1 MRRWS
6 RAATS
11 RLRSCTAFLRFL
23 KAPAIGAGL
32 FLGFALGRNGALSA
46 AAFRVTPIQVAL
58 SSSSSSALLTLTNES
73 SETLRFQVSAHA
85 WTQGRKGEIELAPT
99 QDIVFFPALLTL
111 EPGKDRKI
119 RVGTSASPGA
129 VEKTY
134 RIFVEELPPA
144 EQPKESATPRSE
156 VRVRTKMGIPIFLQ
170 PAAKP
175 HVAGVIESPA
185 LEDGQLRFRVRNT
198 GNMHFTLLS
207 VRITGTSASGE
218 TIFEKQAEG
227 WYVLPGGIRE
237 YEIPVPPAD
246 CARVKEFAVEAA
258 DERET
263 MKARLDAPAGGC
275 APASR

>member
-1 MRRWS
+1 M
-6 RAATS
+6 ALL
-11 RLRSCTAFLRFL
+11 RLS

-32 FLGFALGRNGALSA
+32 FLGFALGQPGALSA

-58 SSSSSSALLTLTNES
+58 SSTNSSALLTLTNES

-111 EPGKDRKI
+111 EAGKERKI
-119 RVGTSASPGA
+119 RVGTSAPAGA

-134 RIFVEELPPA
+134 RIFVEELPPV
-144 EQPKESATPRSE
+144 EGPKDSSAPRSE
-156 VRVRTKMGIPIFLQ
+156 VRVRTKMGIPIFLL
-170 PAAKP
+170 PTAKP
-175 HVAGVIESPA
+175 DVAGAIESPA
-185 LEDGQLRFRVRNT
+185 LADGQLRFRVRNT
-198 GNMHFTLLS
+198 GNVHFTLLS
-207 VRITGTSASGE
+207 VRITGTAASGE

-227 WYVLPGGIRE
+227 WYVLTGGIRE
-237 YEIPVPPAD
+237 YEIPVPPAE
-246 CARVKEFAVEAA
+246 CARVKAFSIEAT

-263 MKARLDAPAGGC
+263 MKARFDAPPGAC

>member
-1 MRRWS
+1 MALLHPS
-6 RAATS
+6 
-11 RLRSCTAFLRFL
+11 

-32 FLGFALGRNGALSA
+32 VLWLALGQAGPLSA

-111 EPGKDRKI
+111 EAGKERKI
-119 RVGTSASPGA
+119 RVGTAVPAGP

-134 RIFVEELPPA
+134 RIFVEELPAA
-144 EQPKESATPRSE
+144 EQPKESATPKSE

-170 PAAKP
+170 PAAKSQ
-175 HVAGVIESPA
+175 VAGAIESPA
-185 LEDGQLRFRVRNT
+185 LVDSQLLFRVRNT
-198 GNMHFTLLS
+198 GNVHFTLLS
-207 VRITGTSASGE
+207 VRITGTGASGE

-227 WYVLPGGIRE
+227 WYVLPGGTRE
-237 YEIPVPPAD
+237 YEIPVPAAE
-246 CARVKEFAVEAA
+246 CARVKVFAVEAA

-263 MKARLDAPAGGC
+263 MKARLEAPPGGC
-275 APASR
+275 APASH

>member
-1 MRRWS
+1 MRSW
-6 RAATS
+6 AY
-11 RLRSCTAFLRFL
+11 FLRPS

-32 FLGFALGRNGALSA
+32 FLGLALGQPGALSA

-58 SSSSSSALLTLTNES
+58 SSTSSSALLTLTNES
-73 SETLRFQVSAHA
+73 SETLRFQVSVHA

-111 EPGKDRKI
+111 EAGKDRKI
-119 RVGTSASPGA
+119 RVGTSTPPGP

-144 EQPKESATPRSE
+144 EGPKEVATPKSE

-170 PAAKP
+170 PAAKAQT
-175 HVAGVIESPA
+175 AGAIESPA

-198 GNMHFTLLS
+198 GNVHFMLLS

-218 TIFEKQAEG
+218 TVFEKQAEG

-237 YEIPVPPAD
+237 YEIPIPPAD
-246 CARVKEFAVEAA
+246 CAKVKTFALEATI
-258 DERET
+258 EREA
-263 MKARLDAPAGGC
+263 MKARLEAPPGAC
-275 APASR
+275 APASH

>member
-6 RAATS
+6 RAATL
-11 RLRSCTAFLRFL
+11 RVRSCTAFRHPSR
-23 KAPAIGAGL
+23 ARAIGAGL
-32 FLGFALGRNGALSA
+32 FFGFALGRAGVLSA

-58 SSSSSSALLTLTNES
+58 SSTTSSALLTLTNES

-111 EPGKDRKI
+111 DAGKERKI
-119 RVGTSASPGA
+119 RVGTSALAGA

-175 HVAGVIESPA
+175 HVAGAIESPA

-198 GNMHFTLLS
+198 GNVHFTLLS
-207 VRITGTSASGE
+207 VWIKGTSASGE

-237 YEIPVPPAD
+237 YEIPVPPAE
-246 CARVKEFAVEAA
+246 CARVKVFALEAA
-258 DERET
+258 NERET
-263 MKARLDAPAGGC
+263 MKARLDAPPGAC
-275 APASR
+275 APASH

>member
-1 MRRWS
+1 MALLHPS
-6 RAATS
+6 
-11 RLRSCTAFLRFL
+11 

-32 FLGFALGRNGALSA
+32 VLWLALGQSGALSA

-111 EPGKDRKI
+111 EAGKERKI
-119 RVGTSASPGA
+119 RVGTSTSPGP

-144 EQPKESATPRSE
+144 EGPKEVATPKSE
-156 VRVRTKMGIPIFLQ
+156 VRVRTKMGIPIFVE
-170 PAAKP
+170 PTAK
-175 HVAGVIESPA
+175 ARMEGAIESPA
-185 LEDGQLRFRVRNT
+185 LEGGQVRFRVRNT
-198 GNMHFTLLS
+198 GNVHFMLLS
-207 VRITGTSASGE
+207 VRIIGTGPSGE
-218 TIFEKQAEG
+218 AVFEKQAEG

-246 CARVKEFAVEAA
+246 CAKVKVFAVEAT

-263 MKARLDAPAGGC
+263 LKARLEAPPGACAPAGH
-275 APASR
+275 

>member
-1 MRRWS
+1 M
-6 RAATS
+6 
-11 RLRSCTAFLRFL
+11 L
-23 KAPAIGAGL
+23 AIGAGL
-32 FLGFALGRNGALSA
+32 VLGVVLGRAGVLSA

-58 SSSSSSALLTLTNES
+58 SSSTGSALLTLTNES

-85 WTQGRKGEIELAPT
+85 WTQGRRGEIELAPT

-111 EPGKDRKI
+111 EAGKERKI
-119 RVGTSASPGA
+119 RVGTSVAPGA

-134 RIFVEELPPA
+134 RIFVEELPPP

-175 HVAGVIESPA
+175 QMAGAIESPA
-185 LEDGQLRFRVRNT
+185 LGDGQLRFRVRNT
-198 GNMHFTLLS
+198 GNVHFTLLS
-207 VRITGTSASGE
+207 VRIAGTGATGE
-218 TIFEKQAEG
+218 AVFEKQAEG

-246 CARVKEFAVEAA
+246 CARVKVFAVEATN
-258 DERET
+258 EHET
-263 MKARLDAPAGGC
+263 FKARLDAPPGAC
-275 APASR
+275 APASH

>member
-1 MRRWS
+1 M
-6 RAATS
+6 
-11 RLRSCTAFLRFL
+11 
-23 KAPAIGAGL
+23 
-32 FLGFALGRNGALSA
+32 
-46 AAFRVTPIQVAL
+46 AL
-58 SSSSSSALLTLTNES
+58 SSTSSSALLTLTNES

-111 EPGKDRKI
+111 EAGKDRKI
-119 RVGTSASPGA
+119 RVGTSAPPGP

-144 EQPKESATPRSE
+144 EGPKESRHSEIGSAREDQDGHSHLPPAGGEGADGRARS
-156 VRVRTKMGIPIFLQ
+156 RARL
-170 PAAKP
+170 
-175 HVAGVIESPA
+175 SRS
-185 LEDGQLRFRVRNT
+185 GQVRFRVRNT
-198 GNMHFTLLS
+198 GNVHFMLLS

-246 CARVKEFAVEAA
+246 CARVKVFAVEATN
-258 DERET
+258 ERET
-263 MKARLDAPAGGC
+263 MKARLEAPPGAC
-275 APASR
+275 APASH